1 MYKPDMIPANPL
13 STQPAR
19 WQALWRDAVRDPQT
33 LLDLLDLGHL
43 TERVSAEAMAQF
55 PLRVPLGFVARMRR
69 GDADDPLLRQVLPLV
84 AETFIVPG
92 FTPDAVGDLAST
104 IGRASCRARVYQY
117 VSISVVYAALKTQE
131 HQLTKEQTKKPK

>member
-84 AETFIVPG
+84 DETFIVPG
-92 FTPDAVGDLAST
+92 FTHDAVGDRSEE
-104 IGRASCRARVYQY
+104 RRVGKEC
-117 VSISVVYAALKTQE
+117 VSPWRSRWYA
-131 HQLTKEQTKKPK
+131 